1 MPLYGAKKDNY
12 RVINRSLPRIDGV
25 DKVTGQAHYA
35 ADLRFTDMVY
45 GGCLHSGTHAHALVK
60 KIDTSKAKAIPGV
73 LAVVTAADM
82 PKPKS
87 CAGPAPYMYLT
98 DHVRYVGDTVA
109 IVCAETKALVEEAL
123 NAIEVEYED
132 LPGVY
137 TIRDAMK
144 PGAPAVHEN
153 FPDNVFKDSTFH
165 IRKGDVEKG
174 FAEADY
180 IVEREYETQ
189 YIEHSYIEPEAVIC
203 EQNPTDGVM
212 TVHSSSQNPFFT
224 RRYVADVL
232 GVGMNEVRVFQE
244 TLGGTFGGKEE
255 GVGMLAARCAY
266 LCRLVGRPVKMTFT
280 REESFLESAKRH
292 PFLLHYKA
300 GVTKDGR
307 IVAWE
312 GTQIDNCGAYN
323 NQTQFMNWRANVHSA
338 GPYCTPNVKT
348 DTFGVFTNNIHGGA
362 MRGYS
367 SPQLIWG
374 QEQFIEELAE
384 EIGMDPAEFRR
395 INCLKD
401 GTTNATGTV
410 MHNVILQ
417 QVMDYTVEK
426 TDYQRKHEEY
436 KHQTATRKRK
446 GIGLAIAHRGC
457 GFGAEAPDASG
468 AMAIANEDGSILI
481 NSGLAENGQGLKTAY
496 AQIAAEAIGVPY
508 ESIRFYGTDT
518 HSIADCGMTVAS
530 RGTVMGAQ
538 SVRKVGYKLNELL
551 RANAIAL
558 GFFADN
564 AQIEKANGLA
574 EGTLKDFNAT
584 AGDIE
589 LKDGKFILTQ
599 YPAYEVPLCNVTGAA
614 LWSGRQLAAYEWF
627 SPDPCIQDHHTGQGV
642 AFPTYSYG
650 CVVAEIEVDME
661 TGYVDVQKVT
671 ASHDVGTAI
680 NPALVLGQ
688 IYGGIVMGQGY
699 AVTEEVEVSQ
709 GKVRNQNFENYIIPT
724 AADMPEMDVNIF
736 ECDDAKG
743 TFGAKSIG
751 EPATEVVG
759 AAIANAVYNA
769 TGKRIRENPANLE
782 RVLLGKKLR

>member
-1 MPLYGAKKDNY
+1 MPLYGEKREQFD
-12 RVINRSLPRIDGV
+12 VINQSKPRIDGV
-25 DKVTGQAHYA
+25 DKVTGRAHYA
-35 ADLRFTDMVY
+35 ADLKFVDMVY
-45 GGCLHSGTHAHALVK
+45 GGCLHSATHAHALVK
-60 KIDTSKAKAIPGV
+60 KIDTGKARAIPGV

-87 CAGPAPYMYLT
+87 CAGNAPYMYLT
-98 DHVRYVGDTVA
+98 DHVRYVGDVVA
-109 IVCAETKALVEEAL
+109 IVCAETRALVKEAL
-123 NAIEVEYED
+123 GAIEVEYED

-144 PGAPAVHEN
+144 PEAPVVHEN
-153 FPDNVFKDSTFH
+153 FPGNVFTDSLFH
-165 IRKGDVEKG
+165 IRKGDVEQG

-180 IVEREYETQ
+180 VIEREYETQ
-189 YIEHSYIEPEAVIC
+189 YIEHSYIEPEAVVC
-203 EQNPTDGVM
+203 VQNPTDGVM
-212 TVHSSSQNPFFT
+212 TVHSASQNPFFT
-224 RRYVADVL
+224 RRYVADIL

-255 GVGMLAARCAY
+255 AAGMLAARCAY
-266 LCRLVGRPVKMTFT
+266 LCRLVGRPVKMTFC

-300 GVTKDGR
+300 GVMKDGR

-323 NQTQFMNWRANVHSA
+323 NQTNYMNWRANVHSA
-338 GPYCTPNVKT
+338 GPYAIPNVKT

-374 QEQFIEELAE
+374 QEQFIEEIAE
-384 EIGMDPAEFRR
+384 EIGMDEVELRR
-395 INCLKD
+395 INCLRD
-401 GTTNATGTV
+401 GVTNATGTE
-410 MHNVILQ
+410 MHNVILR
-417 QVMDYTVEK
+417 QVMDYTAEK
-426 TDYQRKHEEY
+426 TDYQKKHTDY
-436 KHQTATRKRK
+436 KSQSSNRKRK
-446 GIGLAIAHRGC
+446 GIGLAIGHRGC

-468 AMAIANEDGSILI
+468 AMAIANEDGTILI

-508 ESIRFYGTDT
+508 EIIRFYGTDT
-518 HSIADCGMTVAS
+518 QAIADCGMTVAS

-538 SVRKVGYKLNELL
+538 SVRKVGYKLNEVL
-551 RANAIAL
+551 RSNAIAL
-558 GFFADN
+558 GFFAN
-564 AQIEKANGLA
+564 TAEIEKANGLA
-574 EGTLKDFNAT
+574 EGSLKGFNAT
-584 AGDIE
+584 ADDLE
-589 LKDGKFILTQ
+589 LKGGVFSLRK
-599 YPAYEVPLCNVTGAA
+599 YPAFKVPLSNVTGAA

-627 SPDPCIQDHHTGQGV
+627 TPDPCIQDHHTGQGV

-680 NPALVLGQ
+680 NPALVKGQ
-688 IYGGIVMGQGY
+688 IYGGIVMGQGFGI
-699 AVTEEVEVSQ
+699 TEEVEVSKGQ
-709 GKVRNQNFENYIIPT
+709 VRNQNFENYILPT
-724 AADMPEMDVNIF
+724 AMDMPEMDINIF
-736 ECDDAKG
+736 ECDDGKG

-769 TGKRIRENPANLE
+769 TGRRLRENPATLE